1 MRTRLMIAM
10 TLTACGIAFVEVS
23 AGNEPAAA
31 DPAQDKAKP
40 EAVAEAKETK
50 KFEPPPGFKTKR
62 FGDKV
67 FYCEKSASMG
77 TRLKSEKCYDELQ
90 LKLYLL
96 DRDQANRNAEQ
107 TRRLSNDPS
116 R

>member
-1 MRTRLMIAM
+1 MFAL
-10 TLTACGIAFVEVS
+10 TLAACGFAHTQVS
-23 AGNEPAAA
+23 AGNEPAAT
-31 DPAQDKAKP
+31 DTDQDKAKP
-40 EAVAEAKETK
+40 EAVAEASEPK
-50 KFEPPPGFKTKR
+50 KFEPPPGFKAR
-62 FGDKV
+62 QFGEKV
-67 FYCEKSASMG
+67 LYCEKSASMG
-77 TRLKSEKCYDELQ
+77 TRLKSEKCFDELQ